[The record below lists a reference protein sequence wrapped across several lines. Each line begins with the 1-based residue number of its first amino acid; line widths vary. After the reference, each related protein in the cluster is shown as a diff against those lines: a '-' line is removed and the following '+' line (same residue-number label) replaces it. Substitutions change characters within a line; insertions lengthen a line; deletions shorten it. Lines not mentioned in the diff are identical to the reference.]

1 MKDFI
6 DGHLD
11 KCLAFLAMVLFASA
25 TVFVAKYY
33 PTNADLLRDM
43 HDGLLSMTSIFGV
56 LVYPGGMNLLRKLGP
71 AQQDSSQKQPTTE

>member
-11 KCLAFLAMVLFASA
+11 KCLAFLAMVLFAVA
-25 TVFVAKYY
+25 TIFVAKYY
-33 PTNADLLRDM
+33 PANNDLLRDM

-56 LVYPGGMNLLRKLGP
+56 LVYPAGVNLLRNMRP
-71 AQQDSSQKQPTTE
+71 QQSDNPQKELLSK